1 MISRAISPALK
12 KLLRYYP
19 IVSLSGPRQ
28 SGKTTLL
35 RQQFSSLPYYS
46 LEDPDILR
54 FTHEDARGFLD
65 QSPKGCI
72 IDEVQLNPSLLSYL
86 QTRVDLNPKV
96 KYLISGS
103 QNFLLMEKVS
113 QSLAGRA
120 GLLTLLPFD
129 RQEMPIDRLE
139 EWMWKG
145 GYPALYDR
153 NIPPKVFFPNYVQ
166 TYLERDVRSLLNVGS
181 LLDFERFLR
190 LCAGRAGQLVNLS
203 ALASDTGVSVNTAKA
218 WLSVL
223 EASYTV
229 FLLPSYHNNF
239 NKRLIKMPKLYF
251 WDTGLLA
258 WLLGIEKASQVAT
271 HYAVGAIFE
280 NAVIAELAKSYYN
293 RGEVPRFYFFRDS
306 NGNEVDLLI
315 EHGRKI
321 KALEIKYGKTI
332 HPESFRGLN
341 TWNKISGQ
349 SPENGFLVYGGAQSS
364 TYNKFNV
371 VPWTGI
377 QQIAGV

>member
-1 MISRAISPALK
+1 
-12 KLLRYYP
+12 
-19 IVSLSGPRQ
+19 
-28 SGKTTLL
+28 
-35 RQQFSSLPYYS
+35 
-46 LEDPDILR
+46 
-54 FTHEDARGFLD
+54 
-65 QSPKGCI
+65 
-72 IDEVQLNPSLLSYL
+72 
-86 QTRVDLNPKV
+86 
-96 KYLISGS
+96 
-103 QNFLLMEKVS
+103 
-113 QSLAGRA
+113 
-120 GLLTLLPFD
+120 
-129 RQEMPIDRLE
+129 
-139 EWMWKG
+139 
-145 GYPALYDR
+145 
-153 NIPPKVFFPNYVQ
+153 
-166 TYLERDVRSLLNVGS
+166 
-181 LLDFERFLR
+181 
-190 LCAGRAGQLVNLS
+190 
-203 ALASDTGVSVNTAKA
+203 
-218 WLSVL
+218 
-223 EASYTV
+223 
-229 FLLPSYHNNF
+229 
-239 NKRLIKMPKLYF
+239 MPKLYF